1 MPPTTVKPVGQVVEK
16 WARRVAG
23 ASQDYEAGA
32 TAAGDVWQRNAAGAA
47 QNYQAGVTQA
57 ASQGR
62 FAKGVARA
70 GSQKFVRGVREKG
83 AARFGPG
90 AAAGQPDFQTGI
102 GPVLEVIGRT
112 DLPPRGPRGA
122 EGNLA
127 RVRAIT
133 TALRTFATGR

>member
-1 MPPTTVKPVGQVVEK
+1 MPPAAVKPVGQVVEK

-23 ASQDYEAGA
+23 ASQDYEQGA
-32 TAAGDVWQRNAAGAA
+32 RAAGDLWQRAATGAAG
-47 QNYQAGVTQA
+47 NYQAGVTQA

-62 FAKGVARA
+62 YAKGVTRA
-70 GSQKFVRGVREKG
+70 GSQKFVRGVVEKG

-90 AAAGQPDFQTGI
+90 AAAGQPDFTSGI

-112 DLPPRGPRGA
+112 DLPARGPRGA

-133 TALRTFATGR
+133 TALRAFATGR